1 MSSAMNWLVILL
13 AVINVV
19 GAVWLLIVTAKK
31 APEDADATA
40 TTGHAWDGDL
50 VEYNKPLP
58 RWWLW
63 LFIGTVLFAIVYL
76 VLYPGFGK
84 YAGVLGW
91 NQNSDHAAAVAAA
104 EDKAAAIMAQ
114 FDGKPLPALAADL
127 KAQSIGRNVFANNCA
142 TCHGSDARGNPG
154 FPNLA
159 DDDWIWGSAPEQVL
173 ASIVDGRTAVMPPLG
188 AALGD
193 QGVSEVT
200 AYIRSL
206 SGLSHD
212 SRAAAAGAE
221 RYATLCIACHGADAT
236 GNPLLGAPNL
246 ADNIWLYGSDAAT
259 IAEGINYGRN
269 GQMPAHGP
277 IIGEQRARLVTA
289 YVLHLSQQAGGET
302 TSAGGSR

>member
-40 TTGHAWDGDL
+40 TTGHSWDGDL

-63 LFIGTVLFAIVYL
+63 LFIGTVIFAIIYL

-91 NQNSDHAAAVAAA
+91 NQNTDHAAAVQAA
-104 EDKAAAIMAQ
+104 EDKASAIMAQ
-114 FDGKPLPALAADL
+114 FDGKPLPTLVADL

-159 DDDWIWGSAPEQVL
+159 DNDWIWGGQPDQVL
-173 ASIVDGRTAVMPPLG
+173 NSILNGRNAVMPALG

-193 QGVSEVT
+193 EGVSEVV
-200 AYIRSL
+200 AYVRSL
-206 SGLSHD
+206 SDLPHD
-212 SRAAAAGAE
+212 RRAAEAGSA
-221 RYATLCIACHGADAT
+221 RFATICVACHGADGK
-236 GNPLLGAPNL
+236 GNPALGAPNL
-246 ADNIWLYGSDAAT
+246 TDDIWLYGSEPAT
-259 IAEGINYGRN
+259 IAEAINYGRN

-277 IIGEQRARLVTA
+277 IIGEQRARLVAA
-289 YVLHLSQQAGGET
+289 YVLHLSQGSEAPSTGGQQ
-302 TSAGGSR
+302 